1 MHYLQR
7 SPWQGLQPHQSA
19 ELDTAIL
26 QPHRRGLRR
35 SEAFQSIA
43 DEYAKRCALLLV
55 SNDLRGAMNA
65 AEISAAAEA
74 MARKVEADDMRAAER
89 LAQFEQTNPEDP
101 AVAFLPPKPGA
112 RRRTRKPTT
121 GV

>member
-1 MHYLQR
+1 M
-7 SPWQGLQPHQSA
+7 
-19 ELDTAIL
+19 
-26 QPHRRGLRR
+26 RR

-55 SNDLRGAMNA
+55 SNDLRGALSA
-65 AEISAAAEA
+65 AEISAAADA